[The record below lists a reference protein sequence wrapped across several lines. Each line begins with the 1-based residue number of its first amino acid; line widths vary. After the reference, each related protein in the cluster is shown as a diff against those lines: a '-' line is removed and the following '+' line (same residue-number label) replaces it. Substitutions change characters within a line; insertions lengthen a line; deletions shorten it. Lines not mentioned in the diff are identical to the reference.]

1 MRFIKRHV
9 YSPYVPWRLLGGL
22 VLVALAFIVYYLT
35 QIAPVG
41 ASAHTGANTYI
52 AGVIISVIGMLYA
65 TGLGLLCLR
74 GLHLSISRPA
84 LSLQR
89 NRQRFSPLLL
99 GAGLFCYALSQA
111 VWLCNML
118 IIRQLPT
125 FPSLEQW
132 TELGMYPLLI
142 GAILLLPTPN
152 LALWSRLRI
161 FLDALMIMAA
171 VTTLCYYFLLAP
183 LLVKGEGTLL
193 AKSVSGIFLAGD
205 QVLMFCLLLVALRS
219 GKPLLRP
226 ILIML
231 FLAILLFF
239 IIHIVHTYEV
249 LYLRFNEFSRANVGL
264 CLAGTLVVGA
274 AQTIT
279 NIVNAAAAAPQ
290 SERAEQANV
299 PFTTSRWKAV
309 LPSVLVLIF
318 SLLIFT
324 VWADGSGQMFPGQIV
339 IVYAGGFAVL
349 ILMVIRQLLTLL
361 QINVL
366 RQQLQTKN
374 RALHLLNRQLE
385 QQAITD
391 PLTGLP
397 NHRALV
403 ERLDAALAAAEA
415 AQTSCAVIFMD
426 VDHFKI
432 INDCYGHT
440 VGDQVLCQFGKLV
453 QKNLPAGACV
463 GRWGGEEFVALL
475 PHSDSLEALNIA
487 EQIRTRVEGYRST
500 CERKLHVTCSLG
512 VASYPQD
519 ASSREELLLRADQA
533 MYVAKRLGRNQV
545 RTAHEPLVR
554 AMSTSETEPEGAERE
569 EMLAVVD
576 ALLTLLET
584 RDRSLGQ
591 HARRVSALSL
601 KLALMLGLS
610 EAEAY
615 VVSLGGL
622 LHDLGK
628 VALPDIVLWQQE
640 RPDDVARREMRL
652 YPLVG
657 ARILAPI
664 GTLQA
669 VAAIVRAHRERM
681 DGSGYPDGLRGEEI
695 PLGARIVAVAD
706 AYDSLTSRGSARPV
720 RSPAQALSALQQEA
734 GRRFDARVVKA
745 LARLLEPDAHLPASD
760 VA

>member
-1 MRFIKRHV
+1 MRFIKRHI

-22 VLVALAFIVYYLT
+22 VLFALAFNVYYLT
-35 QIAPVG
+35 QIAPAG
-41 ASAHTGANTYI
+41 ASAYTGVNTYI
-52 AGVIISVIGMLYA
+52 TGLIISVIGMLYA

-74 GLHLSISRPA
+74 GLHLSISRPLA
-84 LSLQR
+84 SFLQR
-89 NRQRFSPLLL
+89 NRQCFSPLLL

-118 IIRQLPT
+118 ILKQLPT
-125 FPSLEQW
+125 YPSLEQW

-161 FLDALMIMAA
+161 FIDALMIMAA

-226 ILIML
+226 VLIML

-239 IIHIVHTYEV
+239 IIHIVHTYEL
-249 LYLRFNEFSRANVGL
+249 LYLKFNEFSRANVGL

-279 NIVNAAAAAPQ
+279 NSVNATSPL
-290 SERAEQANV
+290 SERADQKDV
-299 PFTTSRWKAV
+299 PFITSRWKAV
-309 LPSVLVLIF
+309 LPSILVLIF
-318 SLLIFT
+318 SLLIFI

-339 IVYAGGFAVL
+339 IVYAGGFVVL

-374 RALHLLNRQLE
+374 RALHLLNMQLE
-385 QQAITD
+385 QQVITD

-403 ERLDAALAAAEA
+403 ERLDAALAAAEV

-426 VDHFKI
+426 VDHFKM
-432 INDCYGHT
+432 INDRYGHT

-453 QKNLPAGACV
+453 QESLPAGACV

-487 EQIRTRVEGYRST
+487 EQIRARVEGYRSL

-554 AMSTSETEPEGAERE
+554 AMSIHEAEPEGAERE

-591 HARRVSALSL
+591 HARRVAALSL

-610 EAEAY
+610 GAEAY

-628 VALPDIVLWQQE
+628 IGV
-640 RPDDVARREMRL
+640 PDDILLKESCLTDDEYTCIAQH
-652 YPLVG
+652 PLTG
-657 ARILAPI
+657 AEVIAQIPH
-664 GTLQA
+664 LQA
-669 VAAIVRAHRERM
+669 VAAIVRAHHEHM

-706 AYDSLTSRGSARPV
+706 AYDALTTNRSYRTGCAPIEAIRELLRGAGTQFDPQIVGMLV
-720 RSPAQALSALQQEA
+720 RLFSVVPHLSEA
-734 GRRFDARVVKA
+734 K
-745 LARLLEPDAHLPASD
+745 

>member
-1 MRFIKRHV
+1 MRFIQRHV

-22 VLVALAFIVYYLT
+22 VLFALAFIVYYLT

-41 ASAHTGANTYI
+41 MSTYTGTHRYI
-52 AGVIISVIGMLYA
+52 AGVIVSVIGILYA
-65 TGLGLLCLR
+65 TGLGLLCFR
-74 GLHLSISRPA
+74 GLHLSIFRPA

-99 GAGLFCYALSQA
+99 GASLLCYALSQF
-111 VWLCNML
+111 VWLCTML
-118 IIRQLPT
+118 MLKQLPT
-125 FPSLEQW
+125 FPSLEHW
-132 TELGMYPLLI
+132 TELGMYPLLF

-152 LALWSRLRI
+152 LALWERLRI

-205 QVLMFCLLLVALRS
+205 LTLMFCLLLVALRS
-219 GKPLLRP
+219 GQPSLRP
-226 ILIML
+226 VLIML
-231 FLAILLFF
+231 FLASLLFF
-239 IIHIVHTYEV
+239 SIHIVHTYEV
-249 LYLRFNEFSRANVGL
+249 FYMKFNEFSRANVGL
-264 CLAGTLVVGA
+264 SLAGTLVVGA

-279 NIVNAAAAAPQ
+279 RSINAATPQ
-290 SERAEQANV
+290 SKRAEQANGTV
-299 PFTTSRWKAV
+299 TTSRWKAV

-318 SLLIFT
+318 SLLIFPIW
-324 VWADGSGQMFPGQIV
+324 VDRGDQMFPGQIV
-339 IVYAGGFAVL
+339 IVYAGGFVVL

-361 QINVL
+361 QINFL

-374 RALHLLNRQLE
+374 RALHLLNMQLE

-397 NHRALV
+397 NHRALM
-403 ERLDAALAAAEA
+403 EKLDLALAR
-415 AQTSCAVIFMD
+415 AQATHGSCSLIFID
-426 VDHFKI
+426 IDHFKTL
-432 INDCYGHT
+432 NDRYGHV
-440 VGDQVLCQFGKLV
+440 VGDQILCQFGKLV
-453 QKNLPAGACV
+453 QESLPPEACV

-475 PHSDSLEALNIA
+475 PHSDSLEALNVA
-487 EQIRTRVEGYRST
+487 ERIRARVDQRILAGQGEIN
-500 CERKLHVTCSLG
+500 VTCSLG

-519 ASSREELLLRADQA
+519 ASTRASLLMSADKA
-533 MYVAKRLGRNQV
+533 MYAAKRLGRNQV
-545 RTAHEPLVR
+545 RLAHEPLVL
-554 AMSTSETEPEGAERE
+554 ALGMSEAEPASSGSEET

-576 ALLTLLET
+576 ALMAVLEM
-584 RDRSLGQ
+584 RDEYTSR
-591 HARRVSALSL
+591 HARRVAALSL

-610 EAEAY
+610 GTEAY

-628 VALPDIVLWQQE
+628 IGVPDEILLKESGLTEDEYTCMAQHPLTGAEIVAQVPH
-640 RPDDVARREMRL
+640 
-652 YPLVG
+652 
-657 ARILAPI
+657 
-664 GTLQA
+664 LQT
-669 VAAIVRAHRERM
+669 VAAIVRSHHEHM

-706 AYDSLTSRGSARPV
+706 AYDALTSNRSYRTGCTPIEAIRELLRGAGAQFDPQVVGTLVRLFSAVPH
-720 RSPAQALSALQQEA
+720 LSE
-734 GRRFDARVVKA
+734 VK
-745 LARLLEPDAHLPASD
+745 